1 MRIAFL
7 GSCAQ
12 GHLNPM
18 TALARELEARDHEV
32 VFISLP
38 DAEPFVQA
46 AQLTFV
52 PCCEKQFPAGS
63 VNEVIGQLSKLQQD
77 EALRFANQAAVAIT
91 EAKLNSLPVT
101 LAAAGVDAI
110 VLDTWQYYVELVPMK
125 LGMPYV
131 HVSNALHF
139 DLTGHTPLCFYDW
152 PNEATPAAQAR
163 NRKGVANFAEFLA
176 QASAGIRTYAER
188 AGLKVDWG
196 NPYATISKLAWLTQT
211 PKEFDFPTSHFPP
224 QFHHT
229 GPFHDGTGRIDAD
242 FPWEQLTGEPVI
254 YGSMG
259 TVQNGLANVFRTI
272 AAAVAPHQG
281 VQLVL
286 SVGNHIAPKEIGPVP
301 SNTIIVSRAPQLEL
315 LKRTSVCITH
325 AGLNTVLEALTQ
337 GVPQVA
343 IPVTN
348 DQPGVAARIADKKT
362 GLFVPLKE
370 LTAPGLSL
378 LVDEVLNDSTYRDNA
393 RYFQKVIAE
402 TNGLSAAADQL
413 ERAFG
418 PTKKTTKSSASELPI
433 PEHSKSQS

>member
-7 GSCAQ
+7 GICAQ

-18 TALARELEARDHEV
+18 TALARELQSRGHDV
-32 VFISLP
+32 VFISLA
-38 DAEPFVQA
+38 DAEPFVRA
-46 AQLTFV
+46 AELTFV
-52 PCCEKQFPAGS
+52 PCCEKEFPAGS
-63 VNEVIGQLSKLQQD
+63 FNELVRQLSKLQQE
-77 EALRFANQAAVAIT
+77 EALQFTNQAALAMT
-91 EAKLNSLPVT
+91 EAKLNSLPAT
-101 LAAAGVDAI
+101 LAAAGADAI

-139 DLTGHTPLCFYDW
+139 DYTGQTPLCYYDW
-152 PNEATPAAQAR
+152 PHETSHAALAR
-163 NRKGVANFAEFLA
+163 NCKGVEYFAEFLA
-176 QASAGIRTYAER
+176 RASAVIRSYAEH
-188 AGLKVDWG
+188 AGLKVDWA
-196 NPYATISKLAWLTQT
+196 NPYATLSKLAWLSQT
-211 PKEFDFPTSHFPP
+211 PKEFDFPSSHLPP

-254 YGSMG
+254 YASMG

-272 AAAVAPHQG
+272 TAGVAPHQG

-286 SVGNHIAPKEIGPVP
+286 SVGNHLDPEEIGPVP

-370 LTAPGLSL
+370 LTAPRLSR
-378 LVDEVLNDSTYRDNA
+378 LVDEVLKNPIYRDNA
-393 RYFQKVIAE
+393 LYFHKIIAE
-402 TNGLSAAADQL
+402 TNGLSAAADRL
-413 ERAFG
+413 EQAFG
-418 PTKKTTKSSASELPI
+418 LNQKASEDCAIL
-433 PEHSKSQS
+433 ESHFEG